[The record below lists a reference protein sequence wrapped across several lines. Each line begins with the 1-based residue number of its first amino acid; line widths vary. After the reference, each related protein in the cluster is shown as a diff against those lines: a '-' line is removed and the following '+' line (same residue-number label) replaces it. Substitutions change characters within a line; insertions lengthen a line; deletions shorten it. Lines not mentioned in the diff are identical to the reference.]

1 MDFNDERGAKPKF
14 KIPTTLCRSRMS
26 RSKKKFDASFH
37 GETEKM
43 DFLYDPTT
51 STHDKP
57 HVTDS
62 EVQEE
67 PEYSESEHEE
77 QCEQEEL
84 EQYQFSDE
92 ESCDKTATLLQPIQ
106 LTKRTGSEVQQ
117 HVFDH
122 LTETIHHD
130 GSPTLSSAAPFER
143 LNQTLGRSTNSYT
156 TRTVLDMA
164 KRFTSIQN
172 CIVQCTLSVAK
183 HDSPVSFPRTLNAV
197 ASFSPEVDFR
207 YSSDDFSLSKD
218 EKDALK
224 AIPNVKLFKTSAF
237 VGVKKYSIRRV
248 SEDRLAQTCY
258 VCYEG
263 SDRIEFGSVERI
275 FEDESNKT
283 FALIQHFET
292 LDPFAY
298 LANWPDNDNNFTW
311 MCDSLNSFFRQIVD
325 TNFSVID
332 ISRLK
337 GYCSVLEF
345 DSQSYVSRF

>member
-1 MDFNDERGAKPKF
+1 MDFNDER
-14 KIPTTLCRSRMS
+14 
-26 RSKKKFDASFH
+26 DASFH

-92 ESCDKTATLLQPIQ
+92 ESCDKTARQDGINFMASIFLYNHVSVSLGKDVFSMFRVLRRFPSI
-106 LTKRTGSEVQQ
+106 Q